1 MLKAITIIKRKAGMS
16 VEAFQHYWRTTH
28 AEVVKPLPDIRRY
41 VQSHALLGGYRKGE
55 LPHDGI
61 AEIWVDDMAAL
72 RAMSNSPHYAHVVAD
87 EARFIDRASM
97 VLLLVEDHVIKHGA
111 IPADAV
117 KNIEFV
123 SHRPGMAIEDF
134 QRYWREVHGPLATH
148 ITQIRRYVQSHV
160 RLGAY
165 KAGKP
170 PKYDGCALTWF
181 ESVAAMR
188 DSARSPAYARTR
200 DDEANFLDTAG
211 GHLPFIIT
219 REHVIVA

>member
-1 MLKAITIIKRKAGMS
+1 MLKAITIIKRKSGMS

-28 AEVVKPLPDIRRY
+28 GEVVKPLPGIRRY
-41 VQSHALLGGYRKGE
+41 VQSHALPGGYRKGE

-72 RAMSNSPHYAHVVAD
+72 RAMSQSPHYQNVAAD
-87 EARFIDRASM
+87 EAKFIDRSSM
-97 VLLLVEDHVIKHGA
+97 VLLLVDDHAIKNGP
-111 IPADAV
+111 IPANAV

-123 SHRPGMAIEDF
+123 SHRPGMGIEVF
-134 QRYWREVHGPLATH
+134 QAYWRDVHGPLATH
-148 ITQIRRYVQSHV
+148 ITQIRCYVQSHV
-160 RLGAY
+160 RPGAY

-181 ESVAAMR
+181 DSVEAMR
-188 DSARSPAYARTR
+188 ESARSEAYARIR
-200 DDEANFLDTAG
+200 ADEANFLPD

-219 REHVIVA
+219 KEHVIVA